1 VAEETPDEGPGT
13 RGTSRPLD
21 DLFDTF
27 GKAVAAIAGLAA
39 FVYVIGGLTVLARL
53 QRLELPEESVIP
65 EIPRERLALIGLA
78 QLLWTLVLGGAIAA
92 IALWLIP
99 GRRPGESWGAWLR
112 RLPQEEKRKWIPAL
126 ALLAVI
132 VLIAPWSINGLA
144 YVAVLLVG
152 MTWFIGHGRD
162 RPLLALLVALLLAG
176 TVTVLRELE
185 FPGRFTRGEVTLTRD
200 SASLFPEARRDERS
214 PRLAELDEG
223 STISPRRTRTIE
235 RREDRV
241 IDHRNARVIETTD
254 DAVLIGFEGRRQG
267 AHEEQAEVRLP
278 PVLVVI
284 PRESV
289 ARIRYIPREDPA
301 SHSNSVAQ
309 KVLGTSPPPL
319 PLMCL
324 IPSCEWDDTGDVESN
339 EPAFSAPFVF

>member
-1 VAEETPDEGPGT
+1 VADETPVESAGARGT
-13 RGTSRPLD
+13 RRLPLD

-53 QRLELPEESVIP
+53 QRLELPAESVVP

-92 IALWLIP
+92 LALWLIP
-99 GRRPGESWGAWLR
+99 GRRSSESWREWLG
-112 RLPQEEKRKWIPAL
+112 RLPREEKRKWIPAL

-152 MTWFIGHGRD
+152 MAWFIGHARD

-200 SASLFPEARRDERS
+200 SAPLFPEARRDELSERLQPGGS
-214 PRLAELDEG
+214 PIG
-223 STISPRRTRTIE
+223 PGRTAAIE
-235 RREDRV
+235 HREDRV

-267 AHEEQAEVRLP
+267 KVERDREIRLP
-278 PVLVVI
+278 PALVVI

-289 ARIRYIPREDPA
+289 ARIRYIPQEDPA

-309 KVLGTSPPPL
+309 TVLGTSSPPPL

-324 IPSCEWDDTGDVESN
+324 IPSCEWDEKPDVEST
-339 EPAFSAPFVF
+339 EPAWSAPFVF

>member
-1 VAEETPDEGPGT
+1 VEGATRRGT
-13 RGTSRPLD
+13 RQLPLD

-53 QRLELPEESVIP
+53 QRLELPAESVIP

-92 IALWLIP
+92 LALWLIP
-99 GRRPGESWGAWLR
+99 GRRPGESWRTWLE
-112 RLPQEEKRKWIPAL
+112 RLPREEKRKWIPAL

-144 YVAVLLVG
+144 YVAVLLLG
-152 MTWFIGHGRD
+152 MAWFVGHGRD

-176 TVTVLRELE
+176 TVTGLRELE

-200 SASLFPEARRDERS
+200 SAPLIPEARRDELS
-214 PRLAELDEG
+214 ERLKELDGG
-223 STISPRRTRTIE
+223 SSIGPGRTAAIE
-235 RREDRV
+235 HREARV

-267 AHEEQAEVRLP
+267 KHERKKEVRLP

-289 ARIRYIPREDPA
+289 ARIRYVPQEYPA

-324 IPSCEWDDTGDVESN
+324 IPSCEWDDTPDVESY
-339 EPAFSAPFVF
+339 EPAWSAPFVF